1 MRSRSGTIRRIAS
14 RHDRDKLRAIAGHR
28 YG

>member
-14 RHDRDKLRAIAGHR
+14 RHDRTKLRTLTGYR
-28 YG
+28 LG